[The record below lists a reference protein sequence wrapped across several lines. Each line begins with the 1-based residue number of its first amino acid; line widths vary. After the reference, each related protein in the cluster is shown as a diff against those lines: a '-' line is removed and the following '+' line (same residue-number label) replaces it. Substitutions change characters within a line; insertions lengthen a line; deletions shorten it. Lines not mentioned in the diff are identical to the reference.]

1 MLFRF
6 ITLIFV
12 IGILFRLFSRY
23 ILPVFRITSVAND
36 RIRQMQDQMKEMDRK
51 ANENQYENNNRS
63 TRIKKEGDY
72 IDYEEIK

>member
-1 MLFRF
+1 MFFRF

-51 ANENQYENNNRS
+51 VNDNNNRS